1 MRQDAV
7 ELTRVVW
14 VLIGL
19 LGLDALNFLLEFSN
33 IVDEQADLCEIWLI
47 EAIVPFLI
55 QASSRQGKYQF
66 LGEEGDGN

>member
-1 MRQDAV
+1 M
-7 ELTRVVW
+7 TRVVR
-14 VLIGL
+14 VLIGQ

-55 QASSRQGKYQF
+55 LASSRQGKYQF
-66 LGEEGDGN
+66 LDQEGNGH